1 MYELETPANRAS
13 AKRAMQ
19 KLLAD
24 MKILASDTREILR
37 QTTGHSGEHFARLQ
51 ERTRDALSA
60 VEERMGPL
68 QHAIAEHGRH
78 AANVSAEHLRA
89 HRWSSL
95 WALAAIAFAAAA
107 VFAWQNESRGENTI
121 NPSEYP
127 PSE

>member
-1 MYELETPANRAS
+1 
-13 AKRAMQ
+13 MQ

-24 MKILASDTREILR
+24 MKVLATDTREILR
-37 QTTGHSGEHFARLQ
+37 QTAGHSGEHFARVQ

-60 VEERMGPL
+60 VEERIGPL

-89 HRWSSL
+89 HRWSTL

-107 VFAWQNESRGENTI
+107 VFAWQNESEAQAEDS
-121 NPSEYP
+121 PEQ
-127 PSE
+127 